1 MSLFDVLSFTDWNND
16 AIPRNISADIIVENV
31 NFETRGR
38 WGLGG
43 IFRRLRRIE
52 GLGGDDM
59 DDSDVDSSL
68 SDDDDDTEAD
78 DISDIGEEAG
88 R

>member
-1 MSLFDVLSFTDWNND
+1 MESSDDL
-16 AIPRNISADIIVENV
+16 
-31 NFETRGR
+31 
-38 WGLGG
+38 
-43 IFRRLRRIE
+43 E

-68 SDDDDDTEAD
+68 SDDGDTDAD